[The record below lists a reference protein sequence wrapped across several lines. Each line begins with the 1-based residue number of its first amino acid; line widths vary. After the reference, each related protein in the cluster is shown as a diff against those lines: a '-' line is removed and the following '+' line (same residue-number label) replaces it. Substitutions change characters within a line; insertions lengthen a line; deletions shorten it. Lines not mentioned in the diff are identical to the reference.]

1 MSPVRDEASGWS
13 GNWVAER
20 LGVRLRTTDAPSGM
34 MLTDLVGLAVR
45 RNPRRAQLLVSSVLG
60 KHVPTDPRLVTDAGL
75 RLGAK
80 ARAAVTGDAV
90 VLGYAETAT
99 ALGHLVA
106 DAIGAP
112 YLHSTRRE
120 VEGLEPVADFYE
132 EHSHATAHRLLP
144 ADPGLLGRGE
154 TLVLVDD
161 EVLTGK
167 TVLSTIRALHK
178 KFPHQHYVV
187 ATLIDLR
194 SEADRAKMERSVKRL
209 RATLDVVS
217 LASGEIDLPEDLADN
232 GNRLIDTVENLRQL
246 AGVETVERP
255 RGEVVQVVAT
265 WPRAVPEGGRH
276 GFTAGSA
283 GSYESAVTVTA
294 AAVAGR
300 IPDGPVHVLGT
311 EELMYAPLRI
321 ASALADRR
329 AAEGRRH
336 EITYSTTTRSP
347 VLAVDDPGYAIR
359 TAITFPAHDSAE
371 VEDGS
376 EDGDA
381 LRYAYNL
388 REGTFSAIVLVVDE
402 PADTPALHA
411 EGGLVDQLARL
422 APRVVV
428 VTIPA
433 FTPEP
438 RHDQPAQQLPAPLH
452 GPAFGT
458 YERDDVAW
466 LLKDLSSDAAEPPAE
481 ESLEDHRALFD
492 ETLSAS
498 AQRVA
503 YAVGMVTEQVLAWRG
518 QDAVLVSLVRSGI
531 PIGVLMRRWAQRV
544 HGLDLPHYAIS
555 MVHGRGIDQTAL
567 AYLAAHHDPAR
578 VMFVDGWTGTGAIAR
593 ELAASVEKANS
604 TLHAHLPAPFSPELA
619 VLADP
624 GRSVSVY
631 GTREDF
637 LTPSACLGS
646 AVSGLVS
653 RPVVDD
659 DRVGPNDFNGAVF
672 HSGLDSVDVS
682 KTFIDKVA
690 ARFPIVRTKVM
701 LDLGA
706 HLGGDHTP
714 TWAGWD
720 AVEEAAEKFGDGDVS
735 LVQAGV
741 DETMRLLLHGDA
753 AKILVNPARDAELG
767 VIKKIAESH
776 GVPLE
781 RVSGLPYSCLG
792 LQRP

>member
-13 GNWVAER
+13 GTWVAER

-45 RNPRRAQLLVSSVLG
+45 RNPRRAQILVSSVLG
-60 KHVPTDPRLVTDAGL
+60 KHLPTDPRVVTDAAL

-106 DAIGAP
+106 DALGAP
-112 YLHSTRRE
+112 YLHSTRR
-120 VEGLEPVADFYE
+120 VVDGLESAADFFE

-144 ADPGLLGRGE
+144 ADPAFLARGD

-161 EVLTGK
+161 EVITGK
-167 TVLSTIRALHK
+167 TIVNTIRALHK
-178 KFPHQHYVV
+178 KFPHKHYVV
-187 ATLIDLR
+187 AALVDLR
-194 SEADRAKMERSVKRL
+194 SEADRGRMERSVKRL
-209 RATLDVVS
+209 RATLDVVA
-217 LASGEIDLPEDLADN
+217 LASGEIELPEDLADN

-246 AGVETVERP
+246 AGVEPTRGQ

-276 GFTAGSA
+276 GFVPGAA

-294 AAVAGR
+294 AAIAGR

-359 TAITFPAHDSAE
+359 TAITFPSHDAPA
-371 VEDGS
+371 
-376 EDGDA
+376 DGDGP
-381 LRYAYNL
+381 RFAYNL
-388 REGTFSAIVLVVDE
+388 REGAYEAIVLVVDE
-402 PADTPALHA
+402 PADTTALHE

-422 APRVVV
+422 ASRVVV
-428 VTIPA
+428 VTVPA

-438 RHDQPAQQLPAPLH
+438 RHDLPARQLPAPLH
-452 GPAFGT
+452 GPAFGS

-466 LLKDLSSDAAEPPAE
+466 LVKDLPAE
-481 ESLEDHRALFD
+481 TSAETPEDEQAQAHRELFD
-492 ETLSAS
+492 EALTAS

-503 YAVGMVTEQVLAWRG
+503 YAIGLVTEQVLARRG
-518 QDAVLVSLVRSGI
+518 QDAVLVSLMRAGT

-544 HGLDLPHYAIS
+544 HGLDLPHYSVS
-555 MVHGRGIDQTAL
+555 MIRGRGIDQTAL

-578 VMFVDGWTGTGAIAR
+578 VMFVGGWTGTGAIAR
-593 ELAASVEKANS
+593 ELAASVEKSNA
-604 TLHAHLPAPFSPELA
+604 TLDAHLASPFSPELA

-624 GRSVSVY
+624 GRSVAVY
-631 GTREDF
+631 GTREDY
-637 LTPSACLGS
+637 LIPSACLGS
-646 AVSGLVS
+646 TVSGLVS
-653 RPVVDD
+653 RAVIDD
-659 DRVGPNDFNGAVF
+659 DRVGPNDFHGAAF
-672 HSGLDSVDVS
+672 HADLAPADVS
-682 KTFIDKVA
+682 KRFVDTVA

-706 HLGGDHTP
+706 HLGGDHKP
-714 TWAGWD
+714 TWVGWD
-720 AVEEAAEKFGDGDVS
+720 AVEDAAEKFGDGDAS
-735 LVQAGV
+735 LVEGGV
-741 DETMRLLLHGDA
+741 DDTVRLLLHGEA
-753 AKILVNPARDAELG
+753 ARILVDPARDADLG
-767 VIKKIAESH
+767 LVKRLAEA
-776 GVPLE
+776 GEVPLE
-781 RVSGLPYSCLG
+781 RVSDLPYACIG
-792 LQRP
+792 LRRP

>member
-34 MLTDLVGLAVR
+34 MITDLVGLAVR

-106 DAIGAP
+106 DALGAP
-112 YLHSTRRE
+112 YLHSTRRVVDGIE
-120 VEGLEPVADFYE
+120 SVADFYE

-144 ADPGLLGRGE
+144 ADPAFLARAE

-161 EVLTGK
+161 EVITGK
-167 TVLSTIRALHK
+167 TVVNTIRALHK
-178 KFPHQHYVV
+178 KFPHKHYVV
-187 ATLIDLR
+187 AALVDLR
-194 SEADRAKMERSVKRL
+194 SEADRGRMERSIKRL

-217 LASGEIDLPEDLADN
+217 LASGEIELPEDLADN

-246 AGVETVERP
+246 AGVEPSRRP

-276 GFTAGSA
+276 GFTPSA
-283 GSYESAVTVTA
+283 SSSYESAVTVTA

-300 IPDGPVHVLGT
+300 IPDGPVHILGT

-347 VLAVDDPGYAIR
+347 VLDVDDPGYAIR
-359 TAITFPAHDSAE
+359 TAITFPSHDAPA
-371 VEDGS
+371 
-376 EDGDA
+376 DGDGP
-381 LRYAYNL
+381 RFAYNL
-388 REGTFSAIVLVVDE
+388 REGAFEAIVLVVDE
-402 PADTPALHA
+402 PADTPALHQ
-411 EGGLVDQLARL
+411 EGGLVDQLARI

-433 FTPEP
+433 FAPEP
-438 RHDQPAQQLPAPLH
+438 RHDQPARQLPAPVY
-452 GPAFGT
+452 GPAFGS

-466 LLKDLSSDAAEPPAE
+466 LLTDLTPEDAEAAAEARPEEPA
-481 ESLEDHRALFD
+481 DLFD
-492 ETLSAS
+492 EALSAS

-503 YAVGMVTEQVLAWRG
+503 YAVGLVTEHVLARRG
-518 QDAVLVSLVRSGI
+518 QDAVLVSLAPAGT

-555 MVHGRGIDQTAL
+555 LVHGRGIDQTAL

-578 VMFVDGWTGTGAIAR
+578 VMFIDGWTGTGAVTR

-604 TLHAHLPAPFSPELA
+604 MLDAHLPSPFSPELA
-619 VLADP
+619 ALADP
-624 GRSVSVY
+624 GRSVSIY
-631 GTREDF
+631 GTREDY
-637 LTPSACLGS
+637 LIPSACLDS
-646 AVSGLVS
+646 TVSGLVS
-653 RPVVDD
+653 RPVLDD
-659 DRVGPNDFNGAVF
+659 DRVGPNDFHGAVF
-672 HSGLDSVDVS
+672 HAERAASDMSKRFVD
-682 KTFIDKVA
+682 TVA

-701 LDLGA
+701 LDLAA

-714 TWAGWD
+714 TWVGWD
-720 AVEEAAEKFGDGDVS
+720 AVEDVADRFGDGDVS
-735 LVQAGV
+735 LVAAGV
-741 DETMRLLLHGDA
+741 NDTVRLLLHGEPA
-753 AKILVNPARDAELG
+753 QILVNPARDADLAQ
-767 VIKKIAESH
+767 VKKLAEAR

-781 RVSGLPYSCLG
+781 RVSDLPYSCIG
-792 LQRP
+792 LLRP

>member
-13 GNWVAER
+13 GTWVAER

-80 ARAAVTGDAV
+80 ARAAATGDAV

-106 DAIGAP
+106 DALGAP
-112 YLHSTRRE
+112 YLHSTRRVVDGIE
-120 VEGLEPVADFYE
+120 SVADFFE

-144 ADPGLLGRGE
+144 ADPAFLARAE

-161 EVLTGK
+161 EVITGK
-167 TVLSTIRALHK
+167 TVVNTIRALHK
-178 KFPHQHYVV
+178 KFPHKHYVV
-187 ATLIDLR
+187 AALVDLR
-194 SEADRAKMERSVKRL
+194 SEADRGRMERSIKRL

-217 LASGEIDLPEDLADN
+217 LASGEIELPEDLADN

-246 AGVETVERP
+246 AGVETNRRP

-276 GFTAGSA
+276 GFTAGAS

-347 VLAVDDPGYAIR
+347 VLDVDDPGYAIR
-359 TAITFPAHDSAE
+359 TAITFPSHDAPA
-371 VEDGS
+371 
-376 EDGDA
+376 DGDGP
-381 LRYAYNL
+381 RYAYNL
-388 REGTFSAIVLVVDE
+388 REGAFETIVLVVDE
-402 PADTPALHA
+402 PADTPALHE

-433 FTPEP
+433 YAPEP
-438 RHDQPAQQLPAPLH
+438 RHDQPARQLPAPLH
-452 GPAFGT
+452 GPAFGS
-458 YERDDVAW
+458 YDRDDVAW
-466 LLKDLSSDAAEPPAE
+466 LLKDLSADTAEAPAE
-481 ESLEDHRALFD
+481 EHAEAHRELFD
-492 ETLSAS
+492 EALTAS

-503 YAVGMVTEQVLAWRG
+503 YAIGLVTEQVLARRG
-518 QDAVLVSLVRSGI
+518 QDAVLVSLVRAGI

-555 MVHGRGIDQTAL
+555 MIRGRGIDQTAL
-567 AYLAAHHDPAR
+567 AYLAAHHDPAQ

-604 TLHAHLPAPFSPELA
+604 TLDAHLASPFSPELA

-624 GRSVSVY
+624 GRSVAVY
-631 GTREDF
+631 GTREDY
-637 LTPSACLGS
+637 LIPSASLGS
-646 AVSGLVS
+646 TVSGLVS
-653 RPVVDD
+653 RPIIDD
-659 DRVGPNDFNGAVF
+659 DRVGPNDFHGAVF
-672 HSGLDSVDVS
+672 HADLASADVS
-682 KTFIDKVA
+682 KKFIDTVA

-714 TWAGWD
+714 TWVGWD
-720 AVEEAAEKFGDGDVS
+720 AVEEVAEKFADGDVS

-741 DETMRLLLHGDA
+741 DETLRLLLHGEP
-753 AKILVNPARDAELG
+753 AKILVDPAHDTDLGPVKKLAEARD
-767 VIKKIAESH
+767 
-776 GVPLE
+776 VPVE
-781 RVSGLPYSCLG
+781 RISGLPYSCIG
-792 LQRP
+792 LVRP

>member
-13 GNWVAER
+13 GTWVAER

-60 KHVPTDPRLVTDAGL
+60 KHIPTDPRLVTGAGL

-106 DAIGAP
+106 DALGAP
-112 YLHSTRRE
+112 YLHSTRR
-120 VEGLEPVADFYE
+120 VVDGLESVADFFQA
-132 EHSHATAHRLLP
+132 HSHAAGHRLLP
-144 ADPGLLGRGE
+144 ADPAFLARAE

-161 EVLTGK
+161 EIITGK
-167 TVLSTIRALHK
+167 TIVNTIRALHK
-178 KFPHQHYVV
+178 EFPHKHYVV
-187 ATLIDLR
+187 AALVDLR
-194 SEADRAKMERSVKRL
+194 SEADRGRMERSVKRL

-217 LASGEIDLPEDLADN
+217 LASGEIELPEDLAER
-232 GNRLIDTVENLRQL
+232 GNQLIDNVENLRQL
-246 AGVETVERP
+246 AGVEPAPRP

-276 GFTAGSA
+276 GFPPSA
-283 GSYESAVTVTA
+283 SGSYESAVTVTA
-294 AAVAGR
+294 AAIAGR

-321 ASALADRR
+321 AAALADRR

-347 VLAVDDPGYAIR
+347 VLDVDDPGYAIR
-359 TAITFPAHDSAE
+359 TAITYPSHDDP
-371 VEDGS
+371 V
-376 EDGDA
+376 DGDGP
-381 LRYAYNL
+381 RYAYNL
-388 REGTFSAIVLVVDE
+388 REGAFEAIVLVVDE

-411 EGGLVDQLARL
+411 EGGLVDQLARM

-438 RHDQPAQQLPAPLH
+438 RHDQPARQLPAPLH
-452 GPAFGT
+452 GPAFGS
-458 YERDDVAW
+458 YDRDDVAW
-466 LLKDLSSDAAEPPAE
+466 LLKDLSAEDAETTDEGAD
-481 ESLEDHRALFD
+481 EDLDLFD
-492 ETLSAS
+492 EALSAS

-503 YAVGMVTEQVLAWRG
+503 YAVGLVTEHVLARRG
-518 QDAVLVSLVRSGI
+518 QDAVLVSLAPSGT

-555 MVHGRGIDQTAL
+555 LIHGRGIDQTAL

-578 VMFVDGWTGTGAIAR
+578 VMFVDGWTGTGAVTR
-593 ELAASVEKANS
+593 ELAAAVEKANS
-604 TLHAHLPAPFSPELA
+604 TLDAHLSSPFSPELA
-619 VLADP
+619 ALADP

-631 GTREDF
+631 GTREDY
-637 LTPSACLGS
+637 LIPSACRG
-646 AVSGLVS
+646 ATVSGLVS
-653 RPVVDD
+653 RPVLDD
-659 DRVGPNDFNGAVF
+659 DRVGPNDFHGAVF
-672 HSGLDSVDVS
+672 HADLDPADGSKKFVDA
-682 KTFIDKVA
+682 VA

-701 LDLGA
+701 RDLGA

-714 TWAGWD
+714 TWVGWD
-720 AVEEAAEKFGDGDVS
+720 AVEDAAERFADGDVS
-735 LVQAGV
+735 LVVAGV
-741 DETMRLLLHGDA
+741 EETVRLLLHGEP
-753 AKILVNPARDAELG
+753 AKILVNPPRDADLG
-767 VIKKIAESH
+767 QVKKLAEARE
-776 GVPLE
+776 VPLE
-781 RVSGLPYSCLG
+781 RVSDLPYACIG
-792 LQRP
+792 LLHP

>member
-1 MSPVRDEASGWS
+1 MRDEASGWS

-34 MLTDLVGLAVR
+34 MITDLVGLAVR

-75 RLGAK
+75 RLAAK

-106 DAIGAP
+106 DGLGAP
-112 YLHSTRRE
+112 YLHSTRRV
-120 VEGLEPVADFYE
+120 VEGLESVADFFE
-132 EHSHATAHRLLP
+132 EHSHATSHRLLP
-144 ADPGLLGRGE
+144 ADPAFLARAE

-161 EVLTGK
+161 EVITGK
-167 TVLSTIRALHK
+167 TVVSTIRALHK
-178 KFPHQHYVV
+178 KFPHKHYVV
-187 ATLIDLR
+187 ATLVDLR
-194 SEADRAKMERSVKRL
+194 SEADRGRMERSVKRL

-232 GNRLIDTVENLRQL
+232 GNRLIDTVESLRQL
-246 AGVETVERP
+246 AGVESVQRP

-276 GFTAGSA
+276 GFTTSVA

-336 EITYSTTTRSP
+336 EITFSTTTRSP
-347 VLAVDDPGYAIR
+347 VLDVDDPGYAVR
-359 TAITFPAHDSAE
+359 TAITFPSHDDPA
-371 VEDGS
+371 
-376 EDGDA
+376 DGDGP
-381 LRYAYNL
+381 RFAYNL
-388 REGTFSAIVLVVDE
+388 RAGAFEAIVLVVDE
-402 PADTPALHA
+402 PADTPALHQ
-411 EGGLVDQLARL
+411 EGGLVDQLSRM

-438 RHDQPAQQLPAPLH
+438 RHDQPARQLPAPLH
-452 GPAFGT
+452 GPAFGS
-458 YERDDVAW
+458 YERDDVSW
-466 LLKDLSSDAAEPPAE
+466 LLTDLSSEDAETTEDNDEAH
-481 ESLEDHRALFD
+481 LELFD
-492 ETLSAS
+492 EALSAS

-503 YAVGMVTEQVLAWRG
+503 YAVGLVTEQVLARRG
-518 QDAVLVSLVRSGI
+518 QDAVLVSLAPTGT

-555 MVHGRGIDQTAL
+555 LIHGRGIDQTAL

-578 VMFVDGWTGTGAIAR
+578 VMFVDGWTGTGAVTR
-593 ELAASVEKANS
+593 ELAAAVEKANS
-604 TLHAHLPAPFSPELA
+604 TLDAHLSSPFSPEMA
-619 VLADP
+619 ALADP
-624 GRSVSVY
+624 GRSVAIY

-637 LTPSACLGS
+637 LIPSACLGPT
-646 AVSGLVS
+646 ASGLVS
-653 RPVVDD
+653 STVLDD
-659 DRVGPNDFNGAVF
+659 DRVGPNDFHGAVF
-672 HSGLDSVDVS
+672 HAGLAPSDMS
-682 KTFIDKVA
+682 KKFIDTVA

-701 LDLGA
+701 LDLEA

-720 AVEEAAEKFGDGDVS
+720 AVEDAAERFGDGDVS
-735 LVQAGV
+735 LVVAGI
-741 DETMRLLLHGDA
+741 DETVRLLLHGEP
-753 AKILVNPARDAELG
+753 AKVLVDPARDADLG
-767 VIKKIAESH
+767 QVKRLAEARE
-776 GVPLE
+776 VPLE
-781 RVSGLPYSCLG
+781 RVSGLPYSCIG
-792 LQRP
+792 LLRS

>member
-13 GNWVAER
+13 GTWVAER

-112 YLHSTRRE
+112 YLHSTRRVVDGIE
-120 VEGLEPVADFYE
+120 SVADFYE

-144 ADPGLLGRGE
+144 ADPAFLARAE

-161 EVLTGK
+161 EVITGK
-167 TVLSTIRALHK
+167 TVVNTIRALHK
-178 KFPHQHYVV
+178 KFPHKHYVV
-187 ATLIDLR
+187 AALVDLR
-194 SEADRAKMERSVKRL
+194 SEEDRGRMERSIKRL

-217 LASGEIDLPEDLADN
+217 LASGEIELPEDLADN

-246 AGVETVERP
+246 AGVEPSRRP

-276 GFTAGSA
+276 GFAPSAA

-347 VLAVDDPGYAIR
+347 VLDVDDPGYAIR
-359 TAITFPAHDSAE
+359 TAITFPSHDAPA
-371 VEDGS
+371 
-376 EDGDA
+376 DGDGP
-381 LRYAYNL
+381 RFAYNL
-388 REGTFSAIVLVVDE
+388 REGAFETIVLVVDE
-402 PADTPALHA
+402 PADTPALH
-411 EGGLVDQLARL
+411 EDGGLVDQLARI

-433 FTPEP
+433 YAPEP
-438 RHDQPAQQLPAPLH
+438 RHDQPARQLPAPLH
-452 GPAFGT
+452 GPVFGS

-466 LLKDLSSDAAEPPAE
+466 LLKDLSTDEAKAPAE
-481 ESLEDHRALFD
+481 ERAEAQRELFD
-492 ETLSAS
+492 EALTAS

-503 YAVGMVTEQVLAWRG
+503 YAIGLVTEQVLARRG
-518 QDAVLVSLVRSGI
+518 QDAVLVSLVRAGT

-555 MVHGRGIDQTAL
+555 MIRGRGIDQTAL

-604 TLHAHLPAPFSPELA
+604 TLDAHLASPFSPELA

-624 GRSVSVY
+624 GRSVAVY
-631 GTREDF
+631 GTREDY
-637 LTPSACLGS
+637 LIPSACLGS
-646 AVSGLVS
+646 SVSGLVS
-653 RPVVDD
+653 RPIIDD
-659 DRVGPNDFNGAVF
+659 DRVSPNDFHGAVF
-672 HSGLDSVDVS
+672 HTDLAAADVS
-682 KTFIDKVA
+682 KKFIDTVA

-701 LDLGA
+701 LDIAA

-714 TWAGWD
+714 TWVGWD
-720 AVEEAAEKFGDGDVS
+720 AVEEVAEKFANGDVG
-735 LVQAGV
+735 LVEAGV
-741 DETMRLLLHGDA
+741 DETIRLLLHGEPST
-753 AKILVNPARDAELG
+753 ILVDPARDADLG
-767 VIKKIAESH
+767 QIKKLAEAR

-781 RVSGLPYSCLG
+781 RISGLPYSCIG
-792 LQRP
+792 LVRP

>member
-13 GNWVAER
+13 GTWVAER

-80 ARAAVTGDAV
+80 ARAAVTGEAV

-112 YLHSTRRE
+112 YLHSTRRVVDGIE
-120 VEGLEPVADFYE
+120 SVADFYE

-144 ADPGLLGRGE
+144 ADPAFLARAD

-161 EVLTGK
+161 EVITGK
-167 TVLSTIRALHK
+167 TVVNTIRALHK
-178 KFPHQHYVV
+178 KFPHKHYVV
-187 ATLIDLR
+187 AALVDLR
-194 SEADRAKMERSVKRL
+194 SEADRGRMERSIKRL

-217 LASGEIDLPEDLADN
+217 LASGEIELPEDLADN

-246 AGVETVERP
+246 AGVEPSPRP

-276 GFTAGSA
+276 GFTPSAA

-300 IPDGPVHVLGT
+300 IPEGPVHVLGT

-321 ASALADRR
+321 AAALADRR

-347 VLAVDDPGYAIR
+347 VLDVDDPGYAIR
-359 TAITFPAHDSAE
+359 TAITFPSHDAPA
-371 VEDGS
+371 
-376 EDGDA
+376 DGDGP
-381 LRYAYNL
+381 RFAYNL
-388 REGTFSAIVLVVDE
+388 REGAFETIVLVVDE
-402 PADTPALHA
+402 PADTPALHE
-411 EGGLVDQLARL
+411 EGGLVDQLARI

-433 FTPEP
+433 YAPEP
-438 RHDQPAQQLPAPLH
+438 RHDQPARQLPAPLH
-452 GPAFGT
+452 GPAFGS

-466 LLKDLSSDAAEPPAE
+466 LLKDLSTDEAETPAE
-481 ESLEDHRALFD
+481 EHAEAQRELFD
-492 ETLSAS
+492 EALAAS

-503 YAVGMVTEQVLAWRG
+503 YAIGLVTEQVLARRG
-518 QDAVLVSLVRSGI
+518 QDAVLVSLVRAGT

-555 MVHGRGIDQTAL
+555 MIRGRGIDQTAL

-604 TLHAHLPAPFSPELA
+604 TLDAHLASPFSPELA

-624 GRSVSVY
+624 GRSVAVY
-631 GTREDF
+631 GTREDY
-637 LTPSACLGS
+637 LIPSACLGS
-646 AVSGLVS
+646 SVSGLVS
-653 RPVVDD
+653 RPIIDD
-659 DRVGPNDFNGAVF
+659 DRVSPNDFHGAVF
-672 HSGLDSVDVS
+672 HADLAPADVS
-682 KTFIDKVA
+682 KKFVDTVA

-714 TWAGWD
+714 TWVGWD
-720 AVEEAAEKFGDGDVS
+720 AVEEVAEKFADGDVG
-735 LVQAGV
+735 LVEAGV
-741 DETMRLLLHGDA
+741 DETIRLLLHGDPST
-753 AKILVNPARDAELG
+753 ILVDPARDADLG
-767 VIKKIAESH
+767 QVKKLAEAR

-781 RVSGLPYSCLG
+781 RISGLPYSCIG
-792 LQRP
+792 LVRP

>member
-1 MSPVRDEASGWS
+1 MRDEASGWS
-13 GNWVAER
+13 GTWVAER

-34 MLTDLVGLAVR
+34 MITDLVGLAVR

-75 RLGAK
+75 RLAAK

-106 DAIGAP
+106 DGLGAP
-112 YLHSTRRE
+112 YLHSTRR
-120 VEGLEPVADFYE
+120 VVDGLESVADFFE
-132 EHSHATAHRLLP
+132 EHSHAAAHRLLP
-144 ADPGLLGRGE
+144 ADPAFLARGE

-161 EVLTGK
+161 EVITGK
-167 TVLSTIRALHK
+167 TIVSTIRALHK
-178 KFPHQHYVV
+178 KFPHKHYVV
-187 ATLIDLR
+187 ATLVDLR
-194 SEADRAKMERSVKRL
+194 SEADRGRMERSVKRL

-217 LASGEIDLPEDLADN
+217 LASGEIELPEDLADN
-232 GNRLIDTVENLRQL
+232 GNRLIDTVENLRQV
-246 AGVETVERP
+246 AGVDPARRP

-276 GFTAGSA
+276 GFASSAA

-294 AAVAGR
+294 AAIAGR

-336 EITYSTTTRSP
+336 EITFSTTTRSP
-347 VLAVDDPGYAIR
+347 VLDVDDPGYAIR
-359 TAITFPAHDSAE
+359 TALTFPAHDDPA
-371 VEDGS
+371 
-376 EDGDA
+376 DGDGP
-381 LRYAYNL
+381 RYAYNL
-388 REGTFSAIVLVVDE
+388 REGSFEAIVLVVDE
-402 PADTPALHA
+402 PADTPALHE
-411 EGGLVDQLARL
+411 EGGLVDQLSRM

-438 RHDQPAQQLPAPLH
+438 RHDQPARQLPSPLH
-452 GPAFGT
+452 GPAFGS

-466 LLKDLSSDAAEPPAE
+466 LLTDLSSE
-481 ESLEDHRALFD
+481 ETETSAGESEQEHPELFD
-492 ETLSAS
+492 EALSAS

-503 YAVGMVTEQVLAWRG
+503 YAVGLVTEHVLARRG
-518 QDAVLVSLVRSGI
+518 QEAVLVSLAPAGT

-555 MVHGRGIDQTAL
+555 LIHGRGIDQTAL

-578 VMFVDGWTGTGAIAR
+578 VMFVDGWTGTGAVTR
-593 ELAASVEKANS
+593 ELAAAVEKANS
-604 TLHAHLPAPFSPELA
+604 TLDAHLSSPFSPELA
-619 VLADP
+619 ALADP
-624 GRSVSVY
+624 GRSVAIH
-631 GTREDF
+631 GTREDY
-637 LTPSACLGS
+637 LIPSACLGPT
-646 AVSGLVS
+646 VSGLVS
-653 RPVVDD
+653 RPVIDD
-659 DRVGPNDFNGAVF
+659 DRVGPNDFHGAVSRADLAASDLSKKF
-672 HSGLDSVDVS
+672 VD
-682 KTFIDKVA
+682 TVA

-701 LDLGA
+701 LDLEA

-720 AVEEAAEKFGDGDVS
+720 AVEDAAERFGNGDVG
-735 LVQAGV
+735 LVVAGV
-741 DETMRLLLHGDA
+741 GDTLRLLLHGEPA
-753 AKILVNPARDAELG
+753 TILVNPARDADLG
-767 VIKKIAESH
+767 LVRRLAQER

-781 RVSGLPYSCLG
+781 RVSDMPYSCIG
-792 LQRP
+792 LLRA

>member
-1 MSPVRDEASGWS
+1 MRDEANGWS
-13 GNWVAER
+13 GTWVAER
-20 LGVRLRTTDAPSGM
+20 LGVHLRTTDAPNGM

-60 KHVPTDPRLVTDAGL
+60 KHVPTDPRLVTEAAL
-75 RLGAK
+75 HLGAK
-80 ARAAVTGDAV
+80 ARAAATGDAV

-106 DAIGAP
+106 DALGAP
-112 YLHSTRRE
+112 YLHSTRRV
-120 VEGLEPVADFYE
+120 VEGIESAADFFE

-144 ADPGLLGRGE
+144 ADPAFLARGD

-161 EVLTGK
+161 EVITGK
-167 TVLSTIRALHK
+167 TIVSTIRALHK
-178 KFPHQHYVV
+178 KFPHKHYVV
-187 ATLIDLR
+187 ATLVDLR
-194 SEADRAKMERSVKRL
+194 SEADRGRMERSIKRL

-217 LASGEIDLPEDLADN
+217 LASGEIDLPEDLADS

-246 AGVETVERP
+246 AGVDPTQRQ

-276 GFTAGSA
+276 GFATSA
-283 GSYESAVTVTA
+283 SGSYESAVTVTA

-321 ASALADRR
+321 AAALADRR

-359 TAITFPAHDSAE
+359 TAITFPSHDAPA
-371 VEDGS
+371 
-376 EDGDA
+376 DGDGP
-381 LRYAYNL
+381 RYAYNL
-388 REGTFSAIVLVVDE
+388 RAGEFEAIVLVVDE
-402 PADTPALHA
+402 PADTPALH
-411 EGGLVDQLARL
+411 EDGGLVDQLARI

-433 FTPEP
+433 YAPEP
-438 RHDQPAQQLPAPLH
+438 RHDQPARQLPAPLH
-452 GPAFGT
+452 GPTFGS

-466 LLKDLSSDAAEPPAE
+466 LLEDLSADTTSTSADEHVEA
-481 ESLEDHRALFD
+481 HRELFD
-492 ETLSAS
+492 EALKAS

-503 YAVGMVTEQVLAWRG
+503 YAVGLVTEQVLARRG
-518 QDAVLVSLVRSGI
+518 QDAVLVSLMRAGT

-567 AYLAAHHDPAR
+567 AYLAVHHDPAQ
-578 VMFVDGWTGTGAIAR
+578 VMFVDAWTGTGAIAR

-604 TLHAHLPAPFSPELA
+604 TLDAHLASPFSPELA

-631 GTREDF
+631 GTREDY
-637 LTPSACLGS
+637 LIPSACLGS
-646 AVSGLVS
+646 TVSGLVS
-653 RPVVDD
+653 RPVLDD
-659 DRVGPNDFNGAVF
+659 DRVGPNDFHGAVF
-672 HSGLDSVDVS
+672 QADLASADVS
-682 KTFIDKVA
+682 KRFIDTVA

-714 TWAGWD
+714 TWVGWD
-720 AVEEAAEKFGDGDVS
+720 AVEAAAEKFGNGDAS
-735 LVQAGV
+735 LVAAGV
-741 DETMRLLLHGDA
+741 DETVRLLLHGEPA
-753 AKILVNPARDAELG
+753 MILVNPARDADLDQ
-767 VIKKIAESH
+767 VKRLAEAR
-776 GVPLE
+776 GVPLD
-781 RVSGLPYSCLG
+781 RVSDLPYACLG
-792 LQRP
+792 LLRS

>member
-1 MSPVRDEASGWS
+1 MRDEANGWS

-34 MLTDLVGLAVR
+34 MLTDLFGLAVR

-60 KHVPTDPRLVTDAGL
+60 KHVPTDPRLVTDTGL

-80 ARAAVTGDAV
+80 ARAAVKGDVV

-106 DAIGAP
+106 DAIDAP
-112 YLHSTRRE
+112 YLHSTRR
-120 VEGLEPVADFYE
+120 VVDGLESVGDFYE
-132 EHSHATAHRLLP
+132 EHSHATSHRLLP
-144 ADPGLLGRGE
+144 ADPGFLARGD

-167 TVLSTIRALHK
+167 TIVNTIRALHK
-178 KFPHQHYVV
+178 THPHKHYVV
-187 ATLIDLR
+187 ATLVDLR
-194 SEADRAKMERSVKRL
+194 SEADRGRMERSVRRL

-217 LASGEIDLPEDLADN
+217 LASGEIELPEDLAEN
-232 GNRLIDTVENLRQL
+232 GNRLIDNVESLRQL
-246 AGVETVERP
+246 AGVDQDRRP

-276 GFTAGSA
+276 GFVPNGAS
-283 GSYESAVTVTA
+283 SYESAVTVTA
-294 AAVAGR
+294 AAIAGR

-321 ASALADRR
+321 AAALADRR
-329 AAEGRRH
+329 AAEGRLH

-359 TAITFPAHDSAE
+359 TALTFPSHDAPA
-371 VEDGS
+371 
-376 EDGDA
+376 DGDGP
-381 LRYAYNL
+381 RFAYNL
-388 REGTFSAIVLVVDE
+388 RDDAFEAIVLVVDE
-402 PADTPALHA
+402 PADTPALHE

-433 FTPEP
+433 YTPEP
-438 RHDQPAQQLPAPLH
+438 RHDQPARQLPVPLH
-452 GPAFGT
+452 GPVFGS

-466 LLKDLSSDAAEPPAE
+466 LLKDLSGEAVPAPPE
-481 ESLEDHRALFD
+481 EEHQELF
-492 ETLSAS
+492 EEALSAS
-498 AQRVA
+498 AQRIA
-503 YAVGMVTEQVLAWRG
+503 YAVGLVTEQVLARRG
-518 QDAVLVSLVRSGI
+518 QDAVLVSLVRAGV

-555 MVHGRGIDQTAL
+555 LVHGRGIDQTAL
-567 AYLAAHHDPAR
+567 AYLAAHHDPGR
-578 VMFVDGWTGTGAIAR
+578 VMFVDGWSGTGAIAR
-593 ELAASVEKANS
+593 ELAASVEKANA
-604 TLHAHLPAPFSPELA
+604 TLHAHLASPFSPELA

-631 GTREDF
+631 GTREDY
-637 LTPSACLGS
+637 LIPSACLGS
-646 AVSGLVS
+646 TASGLVS
-653 RPVVDD
+653 RPVLDD
-659 DRVGPNDFNGAVF
+659 DRVGPNDFHGAVF
-672 HSGLDSVDVS
+672 QADLASADVS
-682 KTFIDKVA
+682 KKLIDTVA

-701 LDLGA
+701 LDIGA
-706 HLGGDHTP
+706 RLGGDHTP

-720 AVEEAAEKFGDGDVS
+720 AVEEAAEKFADGDLGV
-735 LVQAGV
+735 VEAGV
-741 DETMRLLLHGDA
+741 GDTVRLLLHGEA
-753 AKILVNPARDAELG
+753 SAILVNPAGDAELG
-767 VIKKIAESH
+767 PVKKLAAARD
-776 GVPLE
+776 VPLE
-781 RVSGLPYSCLG
+781 RISGQPYSCLG
-792 LQRP
+792 VRRH

>member
-1 MSPVRDEASGWS
+1 MRDEASGWS

-34 MLTDLVGLAVR
+34 MITDLVGLAVR

-60 KHVPTDPRLVTDAGL
+60 KHVPTDPRLVTEAGL
-75 RLGAK
+75 RLAAK

-106 DAIGAP
+106 DGLGAP
-112 YLHSTRRE
+112 YLHSTRRV
-120 VEGLEPVADFYE
+120 VEGLESVADFFE
-132 EHSHATAHRLLP
+132 EHSHATSHRLLP
-144 ADPGLLGRGE
+144 ADPAFLARGE

-161 EVLTGK
+161 EVITGK
-167 TVLSTIRALHK
+167 TIVSTIRALHK

-187 ATLIDLR
+187 ATLVDLR
-194 SEADRAKMERSVKRL
+194 SEADRGRMERSVKRL

-217 LASGEIDLPEDLADN
+217 LASGEIELPEDLADN

-246 AGVETVERP
+246 AGVESVQRP

-276 GFTAGSA
+276 GFATSVA

-336 EITYSTTTRSP
+336 EITFSTTTRSP
-347 VLAVDDPGYAIR
+347 VLDVDDPGYAVR
-359 TAITFPAHDSAE
+359 TAITFPSHDDPA
-371 VEDGS
+371 
-376 EDGDA
+376 DGDGP
-381 LRYAYNL
+381 RFAYNL
-388 REGTFSAIVLVVDE
+388 RAGAFEAIVLVVDE
-402 PADTPALHA
+402 PADTPALHQ
-411 EGGLVDQLARL
+411 EGGLVDQLSRM

-438 RHDQPAQQLPAPLH
+438 RHDQPARQLPAPLH
-452 GPAFGT
+452 GPAFGS

-466 LLKDLSSDAAEPPAE
+466 LLTDLSSEDAETEDNDEAQ
-481 ESLEDHRALFD
+481 LELFD
-492 ETLSAS
+492 EALSAS

-503 YAVGMVTEQVLAWRG
+503 YAVGLVTEHVLARRG
-518 QDAVLVSLVRSGI
+518 QDAVLVSLAPTGT

-555 MVHGRGIDQTAL
+555 LIHGRGIDQTAL

-578 VMFVDGWTGTGAIAR
+578 VMFVDGWTGTGAVTR
-593 ELAASVEKANS
+593 ELAAAVEKANS
-604 TLHAHLPAPFSPELA
+604 TLDAHLSSPFSPEMA
-619 VLADP
+619 ALADP
-624 GRSVSVY
+624 GRSVAIY

-637 LTPSACLGS
+637 LIPSACLGP
-646 AVSGLVS
+646 AASGLVS
-653 RPVVDD
+653 SPVLDD
-659 DRVGPNDFNGAVF
+659 DRVGPNDFHGAVF
-672 HSGLDSVDVS
+672 HAGLAPSDVS
-682 KTFIDKVA
+682 KKFIDTVA

-701 LDLGA
+701 LDLEA

-720 AVEEAAEKFGDGDVS
+720 AVEEAAERFGDGDVS
-735 LVQAGV
+735 LVVAGI
-741 DETMRLLLHGDA
+741 DETVRLLLHGEPA
-753 AKILVNPARDAELG
+753 MILVDPARDADL
-767 VIKKIAESH
+767 VQVRRLAEARE
-776 GVPLE
+776 VPLE
-781 RVSGLPYSCLG
+781 RVSGLPYSCIG
-792 LQRP
+792 LLRS

>member
-13 GNWVAER
+13 GTWVAER
-20 LGVRLRTTDAPSGM
+20 LGVRLRTTEAPSGM

-112 YLHSTRRE
+112 YLHSTRRV
-120 VEGLEPVADFYE
+120 VEGVESVADFYE

-144 ADPGLLGRGE
+144 ADPAFLARAE

-161 EVLTGK
+161 EVITGK
-167 TVLSTIRALHK
+167 TVVNTIRALHK
-178 KFPHQHYVV
+178 KFPHKHYVV
-187 ATLIDLR
+187 AALVDLR
-194 SEADRAKMERSVKRL
+194 SEADRGRMERSIKRL

-217 LASGEIDLPEDLADN
+217 LASGEIELPEDLADN

-246 AGVETVERP
+246 AGVELSQRP

-276 GFTAGSA
+276 GFAPSAA
-283 GSYESAVTVTA
+283 GSYEAAVTVTA

-347 VLAVDDPGYAIR
+347 VLDVDDPGYAIR
-359 TAITFPAHDSAE
+359 TAITFPAHDAPA
-371 VEDGS
+371 
-376 EDGDA
+376 DGDEP
-381 LRYAYNL
+381 RFAYNL
-388 REGTFSAIVLVVDE
+388 REGAFETIVLVVDE
-402 PADTPALHA
+402 PADTPALH
-411 EGGLVDQLARL
+411 EDGGLVDQLARI

-433 FTPEP
+433 YAPEP
-438 RHDQPAQQLPAPLH
+438 RHDQPARQLPAPLH
-452 GPAFGT
+452 GPAFGS

-466 LLKDLSSDAAEPPAE
+466 LLKDLSTDDAKAPAE
-481 ESLEDHRALFD
+481 ERAEAQRELFD
-492 ETLSAS
+492 EALTAS

-503 YAVGMVTEQVLAWRG
+503 YAIGLVTEQVLARRG
-518 QDAVLVSLVRSGI
+518 QDAVLVSLVRAGT

-555 MVHGRGIDQTAL
+555 MIRGRGIDQTAL
-567 AYLAAHHDPAR
+567 AYLAAHHDPAK

-604 TLHAHLPAPFSPELA
+604 TLDAHLASPFSPELA

-624 GRSVSVY
+624 GRSVAVY
-631 GTREDF
+631 GTREDY
-637 LTPSACLGS
+637 LIPSACLGS
-646 AVSGLVS
+646 SVSGLVS
-653 RPVVDD
+653 RPIIDD
-659 DRVGPNDFNGAVF
+659 DRVSPNDFHGAVF
-672 HSGLDSVDVS
+672 HTDLAATDVS
-682 KTFIDKVA
+682 KKFIDTVA

-701 LDLGA
+701 LDLAA

-714 TWAGWD
+714 TWVGWD
-720 AVEEAAEKFGDGDVS
+720 AVEEVAEKFADGDVG

-741 DETMRLLLHGDA
+741 DETIRLLLHGEPST
-753 AKILVNPARDAELG
+753 ILLDPARDADLG
-767 VIKKIAESH
+767 QIKKLAEAR

-781 RVSGLPYSCLG
+781 RISGLPYSCIG
-792 LQRP
+792 LVRP

>member
-1 MSPVRDEASGWS
+1 MRDEASGWS
-13 GNWVAER
+13 GTWVAER

-60 KHVPTDPRLVTDAGL
+60 KHLPTDPRVVTDAAL

-112 YLHSTRRE
+112 YLHSTRR
-120 VEGLEPVADFYE
+120 VVDGLESAADFYE
-132 EHSHATAHRLLP
+132 EHSHATTHRLLP
-144 ADPGLLGRGE
+144 ADPAFLARGE

-161 EVLTGK
+161 EVITGK
-167 TVLSTIRALHK
+167 TIVNTIRALHK
-178 KFPHQHYVV
+178 KFPRKHYVV
-187 ATLIDLR
+187 AALVDLR
-194 SEADRAKMERSVKRL
+194 SEADRGRMERAVKRL

-217 LASGEIDLPEDLADN
+217 LASGEIELPEDLAEN
-232 GNRLIDTVENLRQL
+232 GNRLIDNVENLRHL
-246 AGVETVERP
+246 AGAEPPRRQ

-276 GFTAGSA
+276 GLLTSA
-283 GSYESAVTVTA
+283 AASYESAVTVTA
-294 AAVAGR
+294 AAIAGR

-359 TAITFPAHDSAE
+359 TAITFPAHDAPADD
-371 VEDGS
+371 DGP
-376 EDGDA
+376 
-381 LRYAYNL
+381 RFAYNL
-388 REGTFSAIVLVVDE
+388 REGVFEAIVLVVDE
-402 PADTPALHA
+402 PADTRALH
-411 EGGLVDQLARL
+411 EDGGLVDQLARL

-428 VTIPA
+428 VTVPA

-438 RHDQPAQQLPAPLH
+438 RHDQPAGALPAPLH
-452 GPAFGT
+452 GPTFGS

-466 LLKDLSSDAAEPPAE
+466 LIKDLEADAADSSSGAAE
-481 ESLEDHRALFD
+481 DEQAEAHRALFD
-492 ETLSAS
+492 EALTAS

-503 YAVGMVTEQVLAWRG
+503 YAVGLVTEQVLARRG
-518 QDAVLVSLVRSGI
+518 QDAVLVSLMRAGT

-555 MVHGRGIDQTAL
+555 IVRGRGIDQTAL

-578 VMFVDGWTGTGAIAR
+578 VVFVDGWTGTGAIAR
-593 ELAASVEKANS
+593 DLASSVEKANS
-604 TLHAHLPAPFSPELA
+604 TLDAHLASPFSPELA

-624 GRSVSVY
+624 GRSVSIV
-631 GTREDF
+631 GTREDY
-637 LTPSACLGS
+637 LIPSACLGS
-646 AVSGLVS
+646 TVSGLIS
-653 RPVVDD
+653 RAVIDD
-659 DRVGPNDFNGAVF
+659 DRIGPNDFHGAAF
-672 HSGLDSVDVS
+672 RADLARADVS
-682 KTFIDKVA
+682 RKFIDTVA

-701 LDLGA
+701 LDSGA

-714 TWAGWD
+714 TWVGWN
-720 AVEEAAEKFGDGDVS
+720 AVESAAEKFGDGDVT
-735 LVQAGV
+735 LVEAGV
-741 DETMRLLLHGDA
+741 DDTVRLLLHGDPS
-753 AKILVNPARDAELG
+753 KILVNPARDADLG
-767 VIKKIAESH
+767 LVKKLAEAR
-776 GVPLE
+776 GVVLE
-781 RVSGLPYSCLG
+781 RISDVPYACLG
-792 LQRP
+792 LRRP

>member
-13 GNWVAER
+13 GTWVAER

-80 ARAAVTGDAV
+80 ARAAATGDAV

-106 DAIGAP
+106 DALGAP
-112 YLHSTRRE
+112 YLHSTRRVVDGIE
-120 VEGLEPVADFYE
+120 SVADFFE
-132 EHSHATAHRLLP
+132 EHSHATSHRLLP
-144 ADPGLLGRGE
+144 ADPAFLARAE

-161 EVLTGK
+161 EVITGK
-167 TVLSTIRALHK
+167 TIVSTIRALHK
-178 KFPHQHYVV
+178 KFPRKHYVV
-187 ATLIDLR
+187 ATLVDLR
-194 SEADRAKMERSVKRL
+194 SEDDRGRMERSIKRL

-217 LASGEIDLPEDLADN
+217 LASGEIELPEDLADN

-246 AGVETVERP
+246 AGVEPSQRP

-276 GFTAGSA
+276 GFAPSAA

-300 IPDGPVHVLGT
+300 IPDGPVHILGT

-347 VLAVDDPGYAIR
+347 VLDVDDPGYAIR
-359 TAITFPAHDSAE
+359 TAITFPSHDAPA
-371 VEDGS
+371 
-376 EDGDA
+376 DGDGP
-381 LRYAYNL
+381 RFAYNL
-388 REGTFSAIVLVVDE
+388 REGAFEAIVLVVDE
-402 PADTPALHA
+402 PSDTPALHQ
-411 EGGLVDQLARL
+411 EGGLVDQLARI

-438 RHDQPAQQLPAPLH
+438 RHDQPAQQLPAPLY
-452 GPAFGT
+452 GPAFGS

-466 LLKDLSSDAAEPPAE
+466 LLTDLSPEDAEAAAEARPEEPAE
-481 ESLEDHRALFD
+481 LFK
-492 ETLSAS
+492 EALSAS

-503 YAVGMVTEQVLAWRG
+503 YAVGLVTEHVLARRG
-518 QDAVLVSLVRSGI
+518 QDAVLVSLAPAGTPV
-531 PIGVLMRRWAQRV
+531 GVLMRRWAQRV

-555 MVHGRGIDQTAL
+555 LVHGRGIDQTAL

-578 VMFVDGWTGTGAIAR
+578 VMFVDGWTGTGAVTR
-593 ELAASVEKANS
+593 ELAASIEKANA
-604 TLHAHLPAPFSPELA
+604 TLDAHLPSPFSPELA
-619 VLADP
+619 ALADP
-624 GRSVSVY
+624 GRSVSIY
-631 GTREDF
+631 GTREDY
-637 LTPSACLGS
+637 LIPSACLDS
-646 AVSGLVS
+646 TVSGLVS
-653 RPVVDD
+653 RPVLDD
-659 DRVGPNDFNGAVF
+659 DRVGPNDFHGAVF
-672 HSGLDSVDVS
+672 HAERAASDMSKRFVD
-682 KTFIDKVA
+682 TVA

-701 LDLGA
+701 LDLEA

-714 TWAGWD
+714 TWVGWD
-720 AVEEAAEKFGDGDVS
+720 AVEDVADKFGDGDVS
-735 LVQAGV
+735 LVVAGV
-741 DETMRLLLHGDA
+741 NDTVRLLLHGEP
-753 AKILVNPARDAELG
+753 AKILVNPARDADLAQ
-767 VIKKIAESH
+767 VRKLAEARE
-776 GVPLE
+776 VPLE
-781 RVSGLPYSCLG
+781 RVSDLPYSCIG
-792 LQRP
+792 LLRP